1 MRLIGSRLRGQMS
14 LQRIKLLAIVAS
26 GALVLGAMTSAPAEP
41 SRAKTRRVSVTSREA
56 QTQGNSSAPAIS
68 ASGRFIAFQSVA
80 ENLVG
85 TDDNGVSD
93 VFVRDR
99 KTDKTRRVSI
109 SSQEV
114 QGTGAS
120 SVPSISPNGR
130 FIAFE
135 SVAEDLV
142 ANDDNGVSDVF
153 VRDRA
158 INKTSRVS
166 NPNGGGQAAA
176 GSFSP
181 SVSADGRLVAFSSND
196 EDLVAGDDND
206 SADIFVRNL
215 KSKRTRRVSV
225 SSTGE
230 QVSGHSFDPS
240 ISPSGRHVAFWSEA
254 GDLVANDTNGT
265 WDVFVHDR
273 KTGRTRRASMPL
285 DGDPAGG
292 GGIGVAISADG
303 RLVAFMSHADDLV
316 PNDTNMSG
324 DIFVRN
330 LKTRKTRRVSVTSAG
345 EEAEFIDGGSF
356 GPSISGAGRFVSFS
370 SYAEDLVGN
379 DDNDSIDVFVHDRR
393 AGRTRRVSLTRMGA
407 QAAGDSHGAS
417 ISRKGGFVA
426 FESDAENLVK
436 NDDNGD
442 YDIFVRGPLR

>member
-1 MRLIGSRLRGQMS
+1 MS

-26 GALVLGAMTSAPAEP
+26 AALILGVPAFAPAEP
-41 SRAKTRRVSVTSREA
+41 SRVKTRRVSVTSRG
-56 QTQGNSSAPAIS
+56 TQAWGNSSAPAIS
-68 ASGRFIAFQSVA
+68 AGGRFIAFQSVA
-80 ENLVG
+80 EDLVG

-99 KTDKTRRVSI
+99 KTNETRRVSI

-120 SVPSISPNGR
+120 RVPSISPNGR
-130 FIAFE
+130 FVAFE

-142 ANDDNGVSDVF
+142 ANDDNGVSDIF
-153 VRDRA
+153 VRDRQTK
-158 INKTSRVS
+158 KTRRASI
-166 NPNGGGQAAA
+166 PNGGGQTAA

-181 SVSADGRLVAFSSND
+181 SISANGRLVAFSSND
-196 EDLVAGDDND
+196 EDLVAGDNND

-225 SSTGE
+225 SSAGD

-254 GDLVANDTNGT
+254 VDLVANDANGT

-273 KTGRTRRASMPL
+273 KTGRMRRASVSL

-292 GGIGVAISADG
+292 GGIGVAISDDG

-330 LKTRKTRRVSVTSAG
+330 LTTSKTRRVSVTSTG
-345 EEAEFIDGGSF
+345 EEAEFTDGGSF
-356 GPSISGAGRFVSFS
+356 GPSISGAGRLVSFS
-370 SYAEDLVGN
+370 SYAENLVGN
-379 DDNDSIDVFVHDRR
+379 DSNDSIDVFVHNRKTH
-393 AGRTRRVSLTRMGA
+393 RTRRVSLTRKGA
-407 QAAGDSHGAS
+407 QADGDSHGAS

-436 NDDNGD
+436 NDDNGA
-442 YDIFVRGPLR
+442 YDVFVRGPLR